1 MSKSTRLASAT
12 YILSCVAANAPDLVT
27 TDEVARRIEDHP
39 ARVRQL
45 VAALVKA
52 GLVESV
58 RGANGGIKLARRA
71 DQIDLSQI
79 YAAVADQPIVSIA
92 WKKPIPKWANMC
104 RVQPNFER
112 LHDAIQER
120 ALAELGK
127 YRLSDM
133 FTKLAAAAPRGPLRG
148 DP

>member
-12 YILSCVAANAPDLVT
+12 YILSCVAARGPDLVT
-27 TDEVARRIEDHP
+27 TDEIARKIEDHP

-58 RGANGGIKLARRA
+58 RGANGGIRLALDA
-71 DQIDLSQI
+71 EEIDLRQI
-79 YAAVADQPIVSIA
+79 YDAVADQPLVSIA
-92 WKKPIPKWANMC
+92 WKEPVPNWANRC
-104 RVQPNFER
+104 HVHPNFER
-112 LHDAIQER
+112 LHDSIHEK
-120 ALAELGK
+120 ALEELST

-133 FTKLAAAAPRGPLRG
+133 FGET
-148 DP
+148 